1 MKISIFSNSNP
12 LGRGVTMTETYCF
25 FSDNPKPCGHRQT
38 CSSSHHYSIDKRDL
52 IPQHKA
58 SSFEK
63 LLLYFTTKEKSN
75 FVKEIS
81 DDYDL
86 KLYQTHCRLFI
97 GCNQMVQSKLF
108 LVKAS
113 CIGPVS

>member
-52 IPQHKA
+52 
-58 SSFEK
+58 
-63 LLLYFTTKEKSN
+63 LYFTTKVKSN

-86 KLYQTHCRLFI
+86 KLI
-97 GCNQMVQSKLF
+97 KLTVGF
-108 LVKAS
+108 L
-113 CIGPVS
+113 